1 MFKCIIKV
9 AIFERGVLALF
20 ALIKH
25 KNFYNWNGATL
36 SSDLNFKKTGPYAW
50 YLETI
55 GPYRS
60 TLALL
65 RHQNTCKAF
74 KLIFP

>member
-1 MFKCIIKV
+1 MFKCIIIKV

-20 ALIKH
+20 SLIKH
-25 KNFYNWNGATL
+25 KNFYNWNGTTM
-36 SSDLNFKKTGPYAW
+36 SSDLSFKKAGPW

-55 GPYRS
+55 CPYRS

-65 RHQNTCKAF
+65 SHQNTCKAF
-74 KLIFP
+74 KLIVP